1 MYLYRYAQPCLS
13 TLLLKTATVTP
24 QCLLHKSAIS
34 QMADCKRQGAVN
46 KSMFTFHI
54 KHKYKQ
60 NKKNIQILHYCFF
73 FAGGNIGI
81 ERERHKLD

>member
-1 MYLYRYAQPCLS
+1 MYLCRYVQPCLS
-13 TLLLKTATVTP
+13 ALLWKTATVTP

-34 QMADCKRQGAVN
+34 QMADCMRQGAVN

-60 NKKNIQILHYCFF
+60 NKKISRYYITAFF
-73 FAGGNIGI
+73 LLEVTLGLRGKDTN
-81 ERERHKLD
+81 